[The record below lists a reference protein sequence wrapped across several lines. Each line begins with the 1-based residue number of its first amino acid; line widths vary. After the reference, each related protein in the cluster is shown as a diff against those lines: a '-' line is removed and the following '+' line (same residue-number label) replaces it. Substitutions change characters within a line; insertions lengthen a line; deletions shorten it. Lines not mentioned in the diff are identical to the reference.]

1 MLQEGLANMKPKTNK
16 SEFVVFGIGIL
27 TNIFISVFGEIIP
40 NAVTGFFR
48 EIGSAVILGM
58 VLVFAFTWFLKA
70 RPHNRPK
77 KYNVVVFDINNQQI
91 QIYGIR
97 TEFRNHDVA
106 WSFMKQ
112 YKSDYPM
119 FNFAMVADGKGTD
132 KKTIFRYI

>member
-1 MLQEGLANMKPKTNK
+1 MKSKP
-16 SEFVVFGIGIL
+16 SRDDFVMFGIGIL
-27 TNIFISVFGEIIP
+27 TNILITVFGEIIP
-40 NAVTGFFR
+40 NAVTGFFK

-70 RPHNRPK
+70 RPHNKPK
-77 KYNVVVFDINNQQI
+77 KYNVIVFDINSQQI
-91 QIYGIR
+91 QLDGIR

-112 YKSDYPM
+112 YKADYPM
-119 FNFAMVADGKGTD
+119 FNFAMVADSKHAD

>member
-1 MLQEGLANMKPKTNK
+1 MKSSPNK
-16 SEFVVFGIGIL
+16 EKFALFGIGIVV
-27 TNIFISVFGEIIP
+27 NIFISVFGQIIP

-48 EIGSAVILGM
+48 EIGGALIL
-58 VLVFAFTWFLKA
+58 VFIFAFAFTWFLKA

-77 KYNVVVFDINNQQI
+77 KYNVMIFDINNQQI
-91 QIYGIR
+91 QIDGMR

-112 YKSDYPM
+112 YKSNYPM
-119 FNFAMVADGKGTD
+119 YNFAMVSDANDSD

>member
-1 MLQEGLANMKPKTNK
+1 MKPRPSKND
-16 SEFVVFGIGIL
+16 FVLFGIGIL
-27 TNIFISVFGEIIP
+27 TNIFISVFGEMIP
-40 NAVTGFFR
+40 NAVTGFFK
-48 EIGSAVILGM
+48 ELGSAMILGM

-70 RPHNRPK
+70 RPHNKPK
-77 KYNVVVFDINNQQI
+77 KYNIIVFDINSQQI
-91 QIYGIR
+91 QIDGIR

-119 FNFAMVADGKGTD
+119 FNFAMVADTKDTD

>member
-1 MLQEGLANMKPKTNK
+1 MKPGQNERIVFGLGILANI
-16 SEFVVFGIGIL
+16 FVLVFGQ
-27 TNIFISVFGEIIP
+27 IIP
-40 NAVTGFFR
+40 NAVTGFFK
-48 EIGSAVILGM
+48 ELGSAVILGM

-77 KYNVVVFDINNQQI
+77 KYNVIVFDINSQQI
-91 QIYGIR
+91 QIDGIR

-119 FNFAMVADGKGTD
+119 FNFAMVADAKDTD

>member
-1 MLQEGLANMKPKTNK
+1 MKPTPNK
-16 SEFVVFGIGIL
+16 NDIILFGIGIL
-27 TNIFISVFGEIIP
+27 TNVFISVFGQIIP
-40 NAVTGFFR
+40 NAVTGFFK
-48 EIGSAVILGM
+48 EIGSAFILGL

-77 KYNVVVFDINNQQI
+77 KYSVVIFDVNNQQI
-91 QIYGIR
+91 QIEGLR

-112 YKSDYPM
+112 YKASYPM
-119 FNFAMVADGKGTD
+119 LNFAMVADGKGSD

>member
-1 MLQEGLANMKPKTNK
+1 MRSKPNK
-16 SEFVVFGIGIL
+16 DEFVLFGIGIL

-40 NAVTGFFR
+40 NAVTGFFK
-48 EIGSAVILGM
+48 EIGSAMIL
-58 VLVFAFTWFLKA
+58 VFVFAFAFTWFLKA

-77 KYNVVVFDINNQQI
+77 KYNVIVFDVNSQQI
-91 QIYGIR
+91 QIDGIR

-119 FNFAMVADGKGTD
+119 FNFAMVADGKNTD

>member
-1 MLQEGLANMKPKTNK
+1 MKPAPNREK
-16 SEFVVFGIGIL
+16 FIMFGIGII
-27 TNIFISVFGEIIP
+27 TNIFISVFGQIIP

-48 EIGSAVILGM
+48 EIGGALIL
-58 VLVFAFTWFLKA
+58 VFVFAFAFTWFLKA

-77 KYNVVVFDINNQQI
+77 KYNVLIFDINNQQI
-91 QIYGIR
+91 EIDGMR

-119 FNFAMVADGKGTD
+119 YNFAMVADGKNSD

>member
-1 MLQEGLANMKPKTNK
+1 MKSKLNMDQIIL
-16 SEFVVFGIGIL
+16 FGIGII
-27 TNIFISVFGEIIP
+27 TNIFITVFGQIIP

-48 EIGSAVILGM
+48 EIGGALIL
-58 VLVFAFTWFLKA
+58 VFVFAFAFTWFLKA

-77 KYNVVVFDINNQQI
+77 KYNVIVFDVNSQQI
-91 QIYGIR
+91 EIDGIR

-119 FNFAMVADGKGTD
+119 FNFAMVSDGKNSD

>member
-1 MLQEGLANMKPKTNK
+1 MKPGQNERIIFGLGILANI
-16 SEFVVFGIGIL
+16 FVLVFGQ
-27 TNIFISVFGEIIP
+27 IIP
-40 NAVTGFFR
+40 NAVTGFFK
-48 EIGSAVILGM
+48 ELGSAVILGM

-77 KYNVVVFDINNQQI
+77 KYNVIVFDINSQQI
-91 QIYGIR
+91 QIDGIR

-119 FNFAMVADGKGTD
+119 FNFAMVADAKDTD

>member
-1 MLQEGLANMKPKTNK
+1 MKPDQNERIIFGLGILANI
-16 SEFVVFGIGIL
+16 FVLVFGQ
-27 TNIFISVFGEIIP
+27 IIP
-40 NAVTGFFR
+40 NAVTGFFK
-48 EIGSAVILGM
+48 ELGSAVILGM

-70 RPHNRPK
+70 RPHSRPK
-77 KYNVVVFDINNQQI
+77 KYNVIVFDVNNQQI
-91 QIYGIR
+91 QIDGIR

-119 FNFAMVADGKGTD
+119 FNFAMVADAKDTD

>member
-1 MLQEGLANMKPKTNK
+1 MKRRPNK
-16 SEFVVFGIGIL
+16 NEFVLFGIGIL
-27 TNIFISVFGEIIP
+27 TNIFITVFGEIIP
-40 NAVTGFFR
+40 NAVTGFFKD
-48 EIGSAVILGM
+48 IGSAVILGM

-70 RPHNRPK
+70 RPHHKPK
-77 KYNVVVFDINNQQI
+77 KYNVVVFDVNSQQI
-91 QIYGIR
+91 QIDGIR

-119 FNFAMVADGKGTD
+119 FNFAMVADGKDTD

>member
-1 MLQEGLANMKPKTNK
+1 MKAKP
-16 SEFVVFGIGIL
+16 SRQSVFLFGIGII
-27 TNIFISVFGEIIP
+27 TNIFIAVFGQIIP

-48 EIGSAVILGM
+48 EIGAALIL
-58 VLVFAFTWFLKA
+58 VLVFAFAFMWFLKA

-77 KYNVVVFDINNQQI
+77 KYLVMIFDVYGQEVQI
-91 QIYGIR
+91 DGMR

-112 YKSDYPM
+112 YKADYPM
-119 FNFAMVADGKGTD
+119 HNFAMVADTKNSE

>member
-1 MLQEGLANMKPKTNK
+1 MKSSPSKEK
-16 SEFVVFGIGIL
+16 FALFGIGIVI
-27 TNIFISVFGEIIP
+27 NIFISVFGQIIP

-48 EIGSAVILGM
+48 EIGGALIL
-58 VLVFAFTWFLKA
+58 VFIFAFAFTWFLKA

-77 KYNVVVFDINNQQI
+77 KYNVMIFDINNQQI
-91 QIYGIR
+91 QIDGMR

-119 FNFAMVADGKGTD
+119 YNFAMVSDGNNSS